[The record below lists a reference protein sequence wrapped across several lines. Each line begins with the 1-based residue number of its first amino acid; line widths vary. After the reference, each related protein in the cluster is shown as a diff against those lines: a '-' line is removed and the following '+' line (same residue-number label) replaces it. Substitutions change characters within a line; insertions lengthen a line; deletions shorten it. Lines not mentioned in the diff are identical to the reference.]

1 MMHPD
6 KQEIQSDIEAIER
19 NEALDEEANF
29 VDRAE
34 AIDFIEFHIID
45 RIDGMLRDSKQVE
58 NLTELRR
65 RAQSLK
71 NRLEEIDEALF
82 RRLRANIRSGNC
94 TCKDLKRQF
103 SEYVERAPRD
113 ESQVDIGYD
122 ALDTFVNDLLRIDV
136 ALKETKQREPDMV
149 FLQPTPARIVLEL
162 VEKAN
167 IVKGDVFYDL
177 GSGLGQVP
185 ILVRLLTGAKTKG
198 VEFEPAYCDY
208 AQQCARRFNLLH
220 VEFIN
225 LDARDADYSDGTIF
239 FMYTPFTGKL
249 LQEVLE
255 KLEGESRKRSIK
267 ICTYGPCT
275 PHVSNQS
282 WLRRIDQVEQNAD
295 HEYELAIFKSVQEK

>member
-1 MMHPD
+1 MHPD
-6 KQEIQSDIEAIER
+6 KQEIQSDIEAIEK
-19 NEALDEEANF
+19 NEALNEEANF

-45 RIDGMLRDSKQVE
+45 RIDGMLRESRQVE
-58 NLTELRR
+58 NLTELKQ
-65 RAQSLK
+65 RAESLK
-71 NRLEEIDEALF
+71 NRLEEINEKLF
-82 RRLRANIRSGNC
+82 QRLRGDIRSGNY
-94 TCKDLKRQF
+94 TSEDLHQF
-103 SEYVERAPRD
+103 DKHVGCAFRERNWD
-113 ESQVDIGYD
+113 ETGYD
-122 ALDTFVNDLLRIDV
+122 ALDMFVNDLLRIDI
-136 ALKETKQREPDMV
+136 ALKETKQREPDIV

-167 IVKGDVFYDL
+167 IVEDDVFYDL

-208 AQQCARRFNLLH
+208 AQQCVKRLNLSH
-220 VEFIN
+220 VEFMN
-225 LDARDADYSDGTIF
+225 RDARDADYSDGTIF
-239 FMYTPFTGKL
+239 FMYTPFMGKL

-255 KLEGESRKRSIK
+255 KLESESRKRSIK

-282 WLRRIDQVEQNAD
+282 WLRRIDQVERDAD
-295 HEYELAIFKSVQEK
+295 HEYELAIFKSVYK

>member
-6 KQEIQSDIEAIER
+6 KQEIQSDIEAIEK
-19 NEALDEEANF
+19 NEALNEEANF

-45 RIDGMLRDSKQVE
+45 RIDGMLRDSRQVE
-58 NLTELRR
+58 NLTELKQ
-65 RAQSLK
+65 RAESLK

-103 SEYVERAPRD
+103 SEYVGRAFRERNRD
-113 ESQVDIGYD
+113 EAGYD
-122 ALDTFVNDLLRIDV
+122 ALDMFVNDLLRIDV

-167 IVKGDVFYDL
+167 IVEDDVFYDL

-208 AQQCARRFNLLH
+208 AQQCVKRLNLSH
-220 VEFIN
+220 VEFMN
-225 LDARDADYSDGTIF
+225 RDARDADYSDGTIF

-255 KLEGESRKRSIK
+255 KLESESRKRSIK

-282 WLRRIDQVEQNAD
+282 WLRRIDQVERDAD
-295 HEYELAIFKSVQEK
+295 HEYELAIFKSVYK